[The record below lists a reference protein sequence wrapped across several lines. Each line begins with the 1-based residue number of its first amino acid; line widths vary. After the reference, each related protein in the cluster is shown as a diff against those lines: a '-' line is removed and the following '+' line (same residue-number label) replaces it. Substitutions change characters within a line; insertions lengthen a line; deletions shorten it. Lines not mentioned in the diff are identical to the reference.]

1 VWIAILALALSIC
14 ALCFSAWL
22 FLELSKKLSTGDLKS
37 QLAESSAE
45 LNKTYARS
53 VKEIETEWDNM
64 YEKFARLAGRMD
76 RKRALEPRDLTPL
89 TPPGGGEESR
99 SRSRSD
105 LLRGRK

>member
-45 LNKTYARS
+45 LSKTYARS
-53 VKEIETEWDNM
+53 IKEIETEWDNM

-76 RKRALEPRDLTPL
+76 RKRALEPQKETPNVRPDDTVL
-89 TPPGGGEESR
+89 K
-99 SRSRSD
+99 RSD
-105 LLRGRK
+105 LLRRK